1 MVSKTMSR
9 YMRPRIVSNL
19 RRMEPLQ
26 LVPWVTTRPLLS
38 NGEVTSGTLDFLFLG
53 PFTKIKN
60 RFNLVIFDKWNML
73 YFIFENDTRAWGPGI
88 ERKENSWGAPNGTA

>member
-38 NGEVTSGTLDFLFLG
+38 NGEVTSGTLDVFFFFLVVFWVLLQRL
-53 PFTKIKN
+53 KID
-60 RFNLVIFDKWNML
+60 LI
-73 YFIFENDTRAWGPGI
+73 
-88 ERKENSWGAPNGTA
+88 